1 MLAVALV
8 AVWLWVLLD
17 PFIGALVLA
26 VLMWIAG
33 TLAFVATAM
42 GLGLLGFGLC
52 TAGER
57 MIGWLRRAASWPED

>member
-17 PFIGALVLA
+17 PFIGTLVLA
-26 VLMWIAG
+26 VVMWIAG
-33 TLAFVATAM
+33 TVAFVAAAV

-52 TAGER
+52 TVGER